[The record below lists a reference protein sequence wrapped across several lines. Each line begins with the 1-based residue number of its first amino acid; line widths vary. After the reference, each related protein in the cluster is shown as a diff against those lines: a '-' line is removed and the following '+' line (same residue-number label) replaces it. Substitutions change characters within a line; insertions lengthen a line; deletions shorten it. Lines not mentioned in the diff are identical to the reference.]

1 MCSTSHHI
9 GLHHCFA
16 ILPSPGLQLQMANF
30 HSDAIVSVLELI
42 HVQESLLLA
51 CSSMPWCMM
60 SPLKYFSHKCV
71 ALLTT
76 LGYTVVNRNKGISVL
91 ARPLS
96 TALKTHSYVEL
107 RRNSVIAPMSS
118 HPHHGIRFCPMPR
131 APVDIPKLSAGADT
145 FHGSGS
151 RPGWLGLA

>member
-1 MCSTSHHI
+1 MSWCMMSHWNTSQVCSTSHHI

-42 HVQESLLLA
+42 HVQESLLQA
-51 CSSMPWCMM
+51 CPPSMPWCMM

-76 LGYTVVNRNKGISVL
+76 LGYTVL
-91 ARPLS
+91 
-96 TALKTHSYVEL
+96 
-107 RRNSVIAPMSS
+107 
-118 HPHHGIRFCPMPR
+118 RFCHST
-131 APVDIPKLSAGADT
+131 L
-145 FHGSGS
+145 S
-151 RPGWLGLA
+151 RPQNGELSSSTCLVANCLMLRGVDRQYGLIMDDIKVTLVLQGKSLYDCGLSNLTQ